1 MKFIANIIY
10 KRPWLVLIALLVTTI
25 LLGTGVTKLKT
36 KNNQDSELPKDD
48 PIVKT
53 NDYLEEVFGKK
64 DVLIVGIET
73 ENIFNKKTLN
83 KIINISKEIETVEG
97 VIGDEITSLST
108 INNIQGKDWGLDVGP
123 LMEEVPASKQEIWE
137 LRKEVF
143 SNELVIGRLV
153 SKDAK
158 FTSIIANLNEDYDQ
172 TIVYNQISEII
183 KKYEGDE
190 KFYLAGAPINSHEID
205 TGIQDDVNL
214 LLPLGLLLVLIGYF
228 ISFRSAKGV
237 ILPFVVVI
245 LSIIWTMGLMG
256 HIGFSITVVSS
267 VLPMLMIA
275 ISSSY
280 GIHVLHRYY
289 EEILTSENR
298 KAAARETVKKIG
310 PAVLMTGITSA
321 IGSATLI
328 IFKVTSIQE
337 FGIITS
343 LGIISTLLVSILLIP
358 AILSLSKK
366 KGEKKTRKNREAL
379 LNKFLL
385 WVAKVSLKYRVR
397 ILIGTLL
404 LFVISGIGISKIRVG
419 NDFVKYFPKE
429 HVLRSTFEKF
439 NDKLGGVRTMD
450 IMIEAKEAN
459 MIKDPEFL
467 KKIAGFQKFAESQP
481 GIGYSSSFSDIIKRM
496 NLQMN
501 DADPRYNTIPDS
513 KNTIAQYLLLYS
525 MSGDPGDFGDLIDYD
540 YQRAKVKLFL
550 TTSEQEEHIQLYKT
564 FETYVNENFKGEAN
578 IEFGGEVMFWL
589 AQIRYIVNGK
599 IQNIFLAILI
609 VLIFCMIVLRSM
621 SLGFL
626 SIVPLTVSSIL
637 TFGFMGFL
645 GIRLETGTAII
656 TAIGIGIGIDFAIHY
671 LLRFKEEMMIDSNLE
686 RATETTILTS
696 GKAIIYDVVS
706 NILGFIVF
714 VFSGFLPIQY
724 FGWLISLTMIT
735 VAFGSL
741 VLFPSLLGIFKPK
754 SLFQQKGQQEEKNI
768 EAIKEE
774 APQKVIKKTMALS
787 EESN

>member
-1 MKFIANIIY
+1 MKLIANIIY
-10 KRPWLVLIALLVTTI
+10 KRPWIVLIGLLVTTV
-25 LLGTGVTKLKT
+25 LLGTGVTKLET
-36 KNNQDSELPKDD
+36 KNNQDSELPEDD

-64 DVLIVGIET
+64 DVLIIGIET
-73 ENIFNKKTLN
+73 ENVFNKETLS
-83 KIINISKEIETVEG
+83 KIINISQEIETVQG

-123 LMEEVPASKQEIWE
+123 LMEEVPATKEEILE
-137 LRKEVF
+137 LKKEVF

-153 SKDAK
+153 SEDAT
-158 FTSIIANLNEDYDQ
+158 FTSIIANLDEDYDQ
-172 TIVYNQISEII
+172 TVVYNEISEII
-183 KKYEGDE
+183 KKHEGQE
-190 KFYLAGAPINSHEID
+190 KFYLAGAPINSHQID

-237 ILPFVVVI
+237 ILPFVVVV

-256 HIGFSITVVSS
+256 HIGFPITVVSS

-298 KAAARETVKKIG
+298 KVAARETVKKIG

-343 LGIISTLLVSILLIP
+343 LGIISTLLVSILFIP
-358 AILSLSKK
+358 AILALSKK
-366 KGEKKTRKNREAL
+366 KGEKKSTKNREVL

-385 WVAKVSLKYRVR
+385 WVAAVSLKYRVR
-397 ILIGTLL
+397 ILICTLL

-419 NDFVKYFPKE
+419 NDFIKYFPKE
-429 HVLRSTFEKF
+429 HVLRSTFNKF

-450 IMIEAKEAN
+450 IMIEAKEAD
-459 MIKDPEFL
+459 MIKDPTFL
-467 KKIAGFQKFAESQP
+467 KKIANFQKFAESQP

-501 DADPRYNTIPDS
+501 DADPKFNTIPDS

-550 TTSEQEEHIQLYKT
+550 TTSEQEEHIALYKK

-609 VLIFCMIVLRSM
+609 VLVFCVIVLRSI
-621 SLGFL
+621 SLGLL

-671 LLRFKEEMMIDSNLE
+671 LLRFKEEMMITNGNLE
-686 RATETTILTS
+686 KATETTILTS

-714 VFSGFLPIQY
+714 IFSGFLPIQY

-754 SLFQQKGQQEEKNI
+754 SLFQQKMI
-768 EAIKEE
+768 VVKEE
-774 APQKVIKKTMALS
+774 TPPKIIKKEMALS